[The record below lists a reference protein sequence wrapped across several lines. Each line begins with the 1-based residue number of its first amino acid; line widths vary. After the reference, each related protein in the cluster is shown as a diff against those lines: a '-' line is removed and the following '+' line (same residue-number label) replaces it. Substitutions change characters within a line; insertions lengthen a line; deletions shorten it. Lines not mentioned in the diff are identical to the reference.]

1 MVSEKMQTHLQKV
14 DAEGKFKDVKE
25 IKEQETR
32 TDSKLWQL
40 ALEIDVTATKEKTE
54 SKTDSFVK
62 IDQLFST
69 LENTVED
76 KKQLALQYALNV
88 IWLEIGEWEQSK
100 IIWLK
105 DIIVFFNKAVT
116 QKEDG
121 SWKLAM
127 DLGKNGLTDDEKLI
141 WAKFKDIIDN
151 PTKHSALAYL
161 IQRSAKE
168 IINLE
173 AAKWYWEESKRN
185 EIAKVNADMYLWNQT
200 RQALS
205 ALESWIDSDLSE
217 NSENADYL
225 KGLTVDKIKNRGFID
240 ASLKAKLESE
250 EDNDIDSEVKKF
262 WNEEVWEGKTYTRR
276 YPHSTNFAIIK
287 ADWTVPEW
295 DNSEQA
301 EESVADENKEPNI
314 LDLETLYD
322 CKIKVEDVEWWKK
335 YTIKRG
341 SENMNFVYLD
351 NEKCF
356 SFSTEWWNTSFSI
369 AIEELS
375 SNWENVK
382 SPYDTALDKSV
393 KIWSEVC
400 RILTKVKNNHL
411 DLDHFELSGDNKTLQ
426 ADYCMKFDD
435 SQSWNPILDANIF
448 MEKKYDW
455 VRDVDVLENIEE
467 TLGLDASTFC
477 SYMNESFTDRK
488 DKPAPVEVHKIDDN
502 HFEVE
507 SHGQSITF
515 LKRSSDTFVF
525 KTKKWTELT
534 IRWDQDEAQKC
545 AAIINYIVSII
556 KNNWE
561 TLDYFEKD
569 WNSLQAD
576 YEGRYFDVDLIADT
590 KNTMWVDAQ
599 VLTDFMNS
607 YRADVWI

>member
-25 IKEQETR
+25 IKEQETW

-205 ALESWIDSDLSE
+205 ALEAWIDSDLSE

-225 KGLTVDKIKNRGFID
+225 KDLTVGKIKKRGFID
-240 ASLKAKLESE
+240 ASLKAKLEAE
-250 EDNDIDSEVKKF
+250 EENGIPAEVKTF
-262 WNEEVWEGKTYTRR
+262 WKENIWEWKEYTRR
-276 YPHSTNFAIIK
+276 YPHSTNFAIMK
-287 ADWTVPEW
+287 ADWTVDEDDLQNPDGAVDGNDPQNPDESEVPVDNQPEYSW
-295 DNSEQA
+295 EMSLDWSAPKIRDYINNNLKDDLFIDEDKKEKLKTCVDGVSWNWISLQLETWVSDCSVVGYSLNLKKCFNNDWYINGDYLKNTLLPIAKKRLVEQKKAVLAVKGGLLKGKEYTMDDLFWSDENLPDLLVTRIEKYFNIFADKKITFDLWSTADDTKYDENGNIKLTLDNSW
-301 EESVADENKEPNI
+301 SNKEYN
-314 LDLETLYD
+314 
-322 CKIKVEDVEWWKK
+322 KW
-335 YTIKRG
+335 
-341 SENMNFVYLD
+341 
-351 NEKCF
+351 
-356 SFSTEWWNTSFSI
+356 
-369 AIEELS
+369 
-375 SNWENVK
+375 
-382 SPYDTALDKSV
+382 
-393 KIWSEVC
+393 
-400 RILTKVKNNHL
+400 KNNQEILIFPASEIVGNDYKL
-411 DLDHFELSGDNKTLQ
+411 DEG
-426 ADYCMKFDD
+426 KFK
-435 SQSWNPILDANIF
+435 
-448 MEKKYDW
+448 EKLKGI
-455 VRDVDVLENIEE
+455 VKAIAEKENI
-467 TLGLDASTFC
+467 A
-477 SYMNESFTDRK
+477 
-488 DKPAPVEVHKIDDN
+488 
-502 HFEVE
+502 
-507 SHGQSITF
+507 
-515 LKRSSDTFVF
+515 
-525 KTKKWTELT
+525 
-534 IRWDQDEAQKC
+534 
-545 AAIINYIVSII
+545 
-556 KNNWE
+556 
-561 TLDYFEKD
+561 
-569 WNSLQAD
+569 
-576 YEGRYFDVDLIADT
+576 
-590 KNTMWVDAQ
+590 
-599 VLTDFMNS
+599 
-607 YRADVWI
+607 

>member
-1 MVSEKMQTHLQKV
+1 MQTHLQKV

-25 IKEQETR
+25 IKEQETW

-205 ALESWIDSDLSE
+205 ALEAWIDSDLSE
-217 NSENADYL
+217 NSENVDYL
-225 KGLTVDKIKNRGFID
+225 KGLTVEKIKHRGFID

-262 WNEEVWEGKTYTRR
+262 WKEEVWEWKTYARR
-276 YPHSTNFAIIK
+276 YPHSTNFAIMK
-287 ADWTVPEW
+287 ADWIVDEETPQNPDGWDVLVDNQPESELVLAEWVNITLQKYIKDNFW
-295 DNSEQA
+295 DELKIWDSEIKVNDV
-301 EESVADENKEPNI
+301 SWNKLNFTLETWLGNISYSEVSYEINMKECFDNNECPKDDYIKNI
-314 LDLETLYD
+314 LIPKAKLDLIEQKKAVLAVKKEWYIKWKEYNYEDIFWKDEALKRQLNLQT
-322 CKIKVEDVEWWKK
+322 KIKN
-335 YTIKRG
+335 Y
-341 SENMNFVYLD
+341 F
-351 NEKCF
+351 
-356 SFSTEWWNTSFSI
+356 NTF
-369 AIEELS
+369 
-375 SNWENVK
+375 
-382 SPYDTALDKSV
+382 T
-393 KIWSEVC
+393 
-400 RILTKVKNNHL
+400 
-411 DLDHFELSGDNKTLQ
+411 DNKIT
-426 ADYCMKFDD
+426 FDMGSTD
-435 SQSWNPILDANIF
+435 DDT
-448 MEKKYDW
+448 KYDGW
-455 VRDVDVLENIEE
+455 NIKLTFDNKWTNKDYNKWANNSDILIFPAKNIVNDDYSFNEDKFKEQLSWIIKSLVLKENI
-467 TLGLDASTFC
+467 L
-477 SYMNESFTDRK
+477 
-488 DKPAPVEVHKIDDN
+488 
-502 HFEVE
+502 
-507 SHGQSITF
+507 
-515 LKRSSDTFVF
+515 
-525 KTKKWTELT
+525 
-534 IRWDQDEAQKC
+534 
-545 AAIINYIVSII
+545 
-556 KNNWE
+556 
-561 TLDYFEKD
+561 
-569 WNSLQAD
+569 
-576 YEGRYFDVDLIADT
+576 
-590 KNTMWVDAQ
+590 
-599 VLTDFMNS
+599 
-607 YRADVWI
+607 